1 MGVISPLGVGSDA
14 TWQAIQNGH
23 SGVRT
28 VPEWVEA
35 NWPIPICGDV
45 VDFEPKQYV
54 KPRKSLKVMSRE
66 TQLGF
71 SAAMLAWE
79 ESGLADSDR
88 ATSMENSISSNG
100 AASECER
107 SFRSG
112 C

>member
-71 SAAMLAWE
+71 SAAMLVA
-79 ESGLADSDR
+79 SLCFLPPDLGCVSR
-88 ATSMENSISSNG
+88 NGSSN
-100 AASECER
+100 E
-107 SFRSG
+107 
-112 C
+112 